1 MSDKNVIFAAKI
13 SSMNRKIETTIN
25 WAVHAVFC
33 ICLILFFGR
42 NCILRQAAF
51 QHIYKEY
58 LSGIAVLFI
67 VYINRLVLFP
77 KLYAKARS
85 LEYILATF
93 FSVLVAF
100 LFEMALVAP
109 EIMDYMHSLYPSHKI
124 LTYLTMDGFFVFLR
138 DLSFA
143 LASFSLQAFLYY
155 KGLNQ
160 NKDSTLLK
168 EFHRLETYSI
178 DKSNKKALVLLGDI
192 SYCKQVKNYTRVHLI
207 VGNSLIRYGTLK
219 ELTELLNESYA
230 VQVSRSI
237 VIPYSS
243 IVDYNKSGVM
253 VKSTPENIMISYSDI
268 FATHAYELVAKHVRK
283 NEKGVCGTLQKRT
296 AKPRTA
302 KPNKPQQSDILYAF
316 ISEHPGC
323 SAAEIKKNRSISLS
337 TVNRILADLKKEG
350 LIEYVGSKKTGGY
363 RTVEKENL

>member
-1 MSDKNVIFAAKI
+1 M
-13 SSMNRKIETTIN
+13 
-25 WAVHAVFC
+25 
-33 ICLILFFGR
+33 
-42 NCILRQAAF
+42 
-51 QHIYKEY
+51 
-58 LSGIAVLFI
+58 
-67 VYINRLVLFP
+67 
-77 KLYAKARS
+77 
-85 LEYILATF
+85 
-93 FSVLVAF
+93 
-100 LFEMALVAP
+100 
-109 EIMDYMHSLYPSHKI
+109 
-124 LTYLTMDGFFVFLR
+124 
-138 DLSFA
+138 
-143 LASFSLQAFLYY
+143 QAFLYY

-178 DKSNKKALVLLGDI
+178 DNSNK
-192 SYCKQVKNYTRVHLI
+192 
-207 VGNSLIRYGTLK
+207 
-219 ELTELLNESYA
+219 NESYA

-283 NEKGVCGTLQKRT
+283 NEKGVFGTLQKRT

-302 KPNKPQQSDILYAF
+302 KPNKPQQSDLLYAF

-350 LIEYVGSKKTGGY
+350 RIEYVGSKKTGGY
-363 RTVEKENL
+363 YLVNIPQESEVAGPVLQEEACSISS